1 MDIFTFSVSKEV
13 FHKNVNCQVQDVIIR
28 NFGNVSLFIIF
39 IIIFYKRGVF
49 GKFRHR
55 SNQQS
60 HSFLEIE
67 ENSLPQVHDDF
78 FSEDICD
85 FYIPF

>member
-1 MDIFTFSVSKEV
+1 M
-13 FHKNVNCQVQDVIIR
+13 QVVIIR

-67 ENSLPQVHDDF
+67 ESSLPRVPDDF
-78 FSEDICD
+78 TKTFVIFTSLFEIFSAT
-85 FYIPF
+85 FSS

>member
-1 MDIFTFSVSKEV
+1 M
-13 FHKNVNCQVQDVIIR
+13 QVVIIR
-28 NFGNVSLFIIF
+28 NFGNVSLFIMF

-67 ENSLPQVHDDF
+67 ENSLSQVHDDF
-78 FSEDICD
+78 FPKTFVIFTSLFEI
-85 FYIPF
+85 FSATFSSW

>member
-1 MDIFTFSVSKEV
+1 M
-13 FHKNVNCQVQDVIIR
+13 QVVIIR

-67 ENSLPQVHDDF
+67 ENSLPRVPDDF
-78 FSEDICD
+78 TKTFAIFTSLFEIFSAT
-85 FYIPF
+85 FSS